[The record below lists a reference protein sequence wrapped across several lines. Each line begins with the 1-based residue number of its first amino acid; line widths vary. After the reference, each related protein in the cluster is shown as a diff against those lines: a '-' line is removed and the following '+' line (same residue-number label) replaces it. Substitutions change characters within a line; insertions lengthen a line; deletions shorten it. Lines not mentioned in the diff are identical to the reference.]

1 MPVSEDLERV
11 TGLLKDMFSA
21 MAADPAWHGLLL
33 GDPVV
38 AGVETIDVGYVQ
50 LRLIARTLPG
60 RQFEV
65 AREIRLRATTAL
77 RAAGVSS
84 PSIGDG
90 SS

>member
-1 MPVSEDLERV
+1 
-11 TGLLKDMFSA
+11 
-21 MAADPAWHGLLL
+21 MAAEPPWRTLLL

-77 RAAGVSS
+77 RAAGIVS
-84 PSIGDG
+84 PGVGDATAPTPP
-90 SS
+90 

>member
-1 MPVSEDLERV
+1 
-11 TGLLKDMFSA
+11 
-21 MAADPAWHGLLL
+21 
-33 GDPVV
+33 VV

-65 AREIRLRATTAL
+65 AREIRLRATSAL

-90 SS
+90 PT